1 MPKKLL
7 DNQMLNDSIKVT
19 FDKNSELKK
28 TRDHVNYNG
37 FKKKIKVWLEKKIK
51 AMQPSMQG

>member
-1 MPKKLL
+1 
-7 DNQMLNDSIKVT
+7 MLNDSIKVT